1 MPITISSSDSS
12 MRPSIPRRTSS
23 KPDSGLCTSGITA
36 RMESTTRARADQTS
50 APGRLADRAA
60 DEAQQIKNRNA
71 QGEDKPMGSRLALV
85 AIYNGLVGAFL
96 LAGVATH
103 KLSRVI
109 TKDRVTSPLRAP
121 FTEFEEE
128 GGPGEIEEEPR
139 GRGLRRAIG
148 ELLVCP
154 FCLGQWVATAILAG
168 LAVAPRTTRFVCSI
182 FAVVA
187 IGDFLQIFYKGS
199 EEKLL

>member
-1 MPITISSSDSS
+1 MQATT
-12 MRPSIPRRTSS
+12 PS
-23 KPDSGLCTSGITA
+23 
-36 RMESTTRARADQTS
+36 RADETS
-50 APGRLADRAA
+50 PPERLAETAA
-60 DEAQQIKNRNA
+60 GKAQEIKREYA
-71 QGEDKPMGSRLALV
+71 RGEDRPMGSHLALV
-85 AIYNGLVGAFL
+85 AIYNALVGAFFLWRARSGKSFPERIGAGDLL

-109 TKDRVTSPLRAP
+109 AKDRVTAPLRAP

-128 GGPGEIEEEPR
+128 GGPGEVEEKPR
-139 GRGLRRAIG
+139 GRGVRRAIG

-154 FCLGQWVATAILAG
+154 FCLAQWVATGILAG
-168 LAVAPRTTRFVCSI
+168 LVVVPRATRFVCSI
-182 FAVVA
+182 FAAVA